1 VKVKLSVDLPI
12 WSIRNHNVMLDAD
25 LARLYGATTKR
36 FNEAFKRN
44 RPRFPD
50 EFAFQL
56 TAEEFAGLRSQIAT
70 SNPKADGDRK
80 DGRNWSQ
87 FATSSSRHRGSAYRP
102 WAFTEH
108 GALMA
113 ANVPRSDR
121 AIQMSVFVIR
131 TFVRMREQ
139 VAANATILKRLAEI
153 DKSLL
158 QHDTALRDIYRKLVP
173 LLQPPPDPPKRRIGF
188 VSDEK

>member
-1 VKVKLSVDLPI
+1 MKVKLSVDLPI

-80 DGRNWSQ
+80 DGRNWCGHLPS
-87 FATSSSRHRGSAYRP
+87 
-102 WAFTEH
+102 
-108 GALMA
+108 MA
-113 ANVPRSDR
+113 R
-121 AIQMSVFVIR
+121 
-131 TFVRMREQ
+131 
-139 VAANATILKRLAEI
+139 
-153 DKSLL
+153 
-158 QHDTALRDIYRKLVP
+158 
-173 LLQPPPDPPKRRIGF
+173 
-188 VSDEK
+188 